1 MSNSKI
7 LVVEDEIIVA
17 ADLKNK
23 LEKMGYTIID
33 TATTGH
39 DAVKKSGET
48 KPDLVLMDIMLKGE
62 MDGIDAAQQ
71 IRDLYDIP
79 IVYLTAYF
87 DDETLERAKVTEPFG
102 YVLKPFDDMG
112 IQSVIEMAIYKHQV
126 EQRLKKQAKILKF
139 SNEMLNEI
147 NEL

>member
-1 MSNSKI
+1 MVQQ
-7 LVVEDEIIVA
+7 L
-17 ADLKNK
+17 L
-23 LEKMGYTIID
+23 
-33 TATTGH
+33 GH
-39 DAVKKSGET
+39 DAVKKAGET

-102 YVLKPFDDMG
+102 YILKPFEDMG

>member
-1 MSNSKI
+1 M
-7 LVVEDEIIVA
+7 A

-23 LEKMGYTIID
+23 LEKMGYTIIG

-71 IRDLYDIP
+71 IRDFMIFPSYI
-79 IVYLTAYF
+79 
-87 DDETLERAKVTEPFG
+87 
-102 YVLKPFDDMG
+102 
-112 IQSVIEMAIYKHQV
+112 
-126 EQRLKKQAKILKF
+126 
-139 SNEMLNEI
+139 
-147 NEL
+147 